1 MNSYLRRLLALAAC
15 LAAPLIGGT
24 EAVAG
29 VSPIASHTARVTT
42 GISWKGCGV
51 RLQCGRVRVPLDWA
65 RPHGPTISLAVIR
78 YLPSR
83 RAHRIGSLFVN
94 FGGPGVAGVETLKA
108 APATMLEALSRER
121 FDVVSWDPRGTGES
135 THVRCFAN
143 ARAQTRFWGRDWSVP
158 TTTTTTASR
167 RYVVKTVAF
176 VNRCVALTGR
186 LLAHDSTADTA
197 RDLDYLRRLVGDR
210 RLTYLGVSYGTFLG
224 QTYANMFPGR
234 VRAMVLDGVV
244 EPVGFTTSTEAQIA
258 NGVSSSDLVFA
269 KFESLCQRAGPA
281 RCALAGHG
289 PVAVRVNRLLSRLWR
304 GPVPAPHAAPPRRLS
319 YGDLLVDLFA
329 RLGSPEQWPQLAS
342 GLEQATRGD
351 GSALE
356 NDFQGKRHGYQSA
369 LVSAV
374 ALQCADKPPPRTG
387 PQAWQTVIGRLTR
400 ISKIEGPVNGWWLWA
415 PCASWPVANAD
426 RYAGPWNAMTR
437 NPILV
442 IGTRF
447 DPQTPFA
454 NARHVAGLLG
464 NAVLLTHAGYGHTS
478 ENDPSECI
486 EHAIT
491 RYLVRLVAPRRG
503 TICQSDRKP
512 FDPPRTTGAIARS
525 VRNRP
530 RLPVARGPTIGTSRR

>member
-1 MNSYLRRLLALAAC
+1 MQ
-15 LAAPLIGGT
+15 
-24 EAVAG
+24 AVAA
-29 VSPIASHTARVTT
+29 VSPTASRAARATT

-51 RLQCGRVRVPLDWA
+51 RLQCARVRVPLDSA

-78 YLPSR
+78 YRPHT
-83 RAHRIGSLFVN
+83 RAPRIGSLFVN
-94 FGGPGVAGVETLKA
+94 FGGPGVAGVATLKA
-108 APATMLEALSRER
+108 APMAMLKALSRGR

-143 ARAQTRFWGRDWSVP
+143 ARAQVRFWGRDWSVP
-158 TTTTTTASR
+158 TTTSASR

-176 VNRCVALTGR
+176 VHRCVALTGR
-186 LLAHDSTADTA
+186 LAAHDSTADTA

-210 RLTYLGVSYGTFLG
+210 RLTYLGISYGTVIG

-244 EPVGFTTSTEAQIA
+244 DPVAFTTSTEAQIA
-258 NGVSSSDLVFA
+258 NGVSNSDLVFS
-269 KFESLCQRAGPA
+269 KFESLCQRAGLA

-289 PVAVRVNRLLSRLWR
+289 PVAARVSRLLSRLRR

-319 YGDLLVDLFA
+319 YGDLLIDLFA

-342 GLEQATRGD
+342 GLEQAARGD

-356 NDFQGKRHGYQSA
+356 TDFQVKRAGYQSA

-374 ALQCADKPPPRTG
+374 ALQCADKPPPRQG
-387 PQAWQTVIGRLTR
+387 PRAWPTVIGWLTR
-400 ISKIEGPVNGWWLWA
+400 ISRIEGLVNGWWLWA
-415 PCASWPVANAD
+415 PCASWPVVSTD
-426 RYAGPWNAMTR
+426 RYTGPWNASTP

-447 DPQTPFA
+447 DPQTPYT
-454 NARHVAGLLG
+454 NARRVAGLLG
-464 NAVLLTHAGYGHTS
+464 NAVLLTHNGYGHTS
-478 ENDPSECI
+478 ENDPSGCI

-491 RYLVRLVAPRRG
+491 RYLVRLRAPQRG
-503 TICQSDRKP
+503 TVCQSDRQP
-512 FDPPRTTGAIARS
+512 FDAPRTPGAINAFR
-525 VRNRP
+525 
-530 RLPVARGPTIGTSRR
+530 